1 MFHGSCPF
9 KIISAEEKGRERNQV
24 SSSLPKYFFLSL
36 EGSGGEI
43 SNPVY
48 RMNCKAGPGAQLANF
63 ERWGG
68 PGIFFIARMR

>member
-1 MFHGSCPF
+1 MIPVPLRSFRPGG
-9 KIISAEEKGRERNQV
+9 KGRERNQV
-24 SSSLPKYFFLSL
+24 SSSPPKYFFLSL